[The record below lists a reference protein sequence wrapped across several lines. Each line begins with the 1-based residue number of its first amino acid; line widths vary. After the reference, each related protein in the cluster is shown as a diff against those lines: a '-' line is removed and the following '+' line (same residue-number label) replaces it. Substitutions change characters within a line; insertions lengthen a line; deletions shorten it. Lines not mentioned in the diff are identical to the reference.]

1 MASLLA
7 KDRGSANV
15 YLDRFTS
22 LGHAIRPLH
31 TNEITHI
38 RAFNELAIIG
48 PQGPLKSHGGFLG
61 KLLHHRRT
69 PNADGTSRAQVAD
82 VVGF

>member
-1 MASLLA
+1 
-7 KDRGSANV
+7 
-15 YLDRFTS
+15 
-22 LGHAIRPLH
+22 
-31 TNEITHI
+31 
-38 RAFNELAIIG
+38 LAIIG